1 MGEGRKQRRRERGG
15 EEGGRGG
22 RKRKGEGEGGMERE
36 REGGRVVGHVCKNN
50 ESGKKPFTSSTI
62 ISSFKTGQTIYPF
75 SFVRY
80 NMHIVCTLETLT
92 RIHIGTSH
100 VPYSLCNPNTV
111 TGERG
116 CPISSFH
123 IMSCAYCTTHAPCV
137 TCTISTLCSLWKLSR
152 ESISVQVTH
161 PA

>member
-1 MGEGRKQRRRERGG
+1 
-15 EEGGRGG
+15 
-22 RKRKGEGEGGMERE
+22 MERE

-123 IMSCAYCTTHAPCV
+123 IMSCAYCASHAPCV
-137 TCTISTLCSLWKLSR
+137 TCTICTLCSLWKLSR